1 MKVAVIIVSYNF
13 EPWIDRCLGSLR
25 KSSIPVDVWVVDN
38 ASCDRTVSLIQMNYP
53 EVHLIENASNMGF
66 GHANNQG
73 IKEALKEQYDYV
85 FLLNQDA
92 WVDENTIETLVTLGD
107 VHSEFGIIS
116 PVHLTGKGDELDFGF
131 AEYAHLKHKDE
142 LTGDSYTEINFVNA
156 AFWMIPSKVL
166 REVGGFS
173 SLFFHYG
180 EDVDYVNRLHYH
192 GYKVVYAPVLAY
204 HDREKRVVTK
214 PMEYRAK
221 TVYLMTA
228 YANPNYSFGYCF
240 VKAIGGGCEQ
250 IVNSVKQK
258 DWKGCWVY
266 LKYTCG
272 LLVKTPR
279 VLRVRKMVKQK
290 SDTFIQ

>member
-25 KSSIPVDVWVVDN
+25 NSSIPVSVWLVDN
-38 ASCDRTVSLIQMNYP
+38 ASSDRTVSLIQKNYP
-53 EVHLIENASNMGF
+53 EVHLIQNASNMGF

-73 IKEALKEQYDYV
+73 IKKALQEQYDYV

-107 VHSEFGIIS
+107 AHPEFGIIS

-131 AEYAHLKHKDE
+131 AEYAHLKQKNE

-180 EDVDYVNRLHYH
+180 EDVDFVNRLHYH
-192 GYKVVYAPVLAY
+192 GYKVVYAPVFAY
-204 HDREKRVVTK
+204 HDRERRVVTK
-214 PMEYRAK
+214 SMEYRAK

-228 YANPNYSFGYCF
+228 YANPNHTFGYCF

-266 LKYTCG
+266 LKYTCS

-279 VLRVRKMVKQK
+279 ILRVRKLVKQK